1 MRCARS
7 PTAKRGSKTVHPTL
21 CDASPHHG
29 WPPAA
34 DAAAPRRGAP
44 TQKRGRPSDRLAAIM
59 SVSLAARAPSVA
71 GLISSGP
78 QEHRSRAA
86 PPASRPDGAPCAGG
100 TGTSAWSARATA
112 ATVAGKASKPSASAT
127 AALGQCIRR
136 GPADQGRRI

>member
-7 PTAKRGSKTVHPTL
+7 PTAKRDSKTVHPTL

-29 WPPAA
+29 RPPAA
-34 DAAAPRRGAP
+34 DAAAPRRSAP

-78 QEHRSRAA
+78 QEHRSHAA
-86 PPASRPDGAPCAGG
+86 PPAARP
-100 TGTSAWSARATA
+100 ARAA
-112 ATVAGKASKPSASAT
+112 PVRLPGPLAPQLATVAGKASKPSASAT